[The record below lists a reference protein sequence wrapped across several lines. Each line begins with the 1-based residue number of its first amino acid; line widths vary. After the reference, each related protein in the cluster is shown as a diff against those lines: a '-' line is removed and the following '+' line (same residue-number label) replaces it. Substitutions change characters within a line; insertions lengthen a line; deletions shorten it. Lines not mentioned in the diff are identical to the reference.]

1 MTNSDTS
8 TEASSPSVL
17 TALKQG
23 FSAAFGN
30 LWIAVVFWGVSLLL
44 ALLAALP
51 FRSLLLGEAGN
62 SLMVK
67 DLVKGFDYTFL
78 NDFMQN
84 YGTGFTPILNQSLLL
99 LGVQYLLLIFFVG
112 GMVKVLWDL
121 PSEDKRAVFWSGS
134 ARYFWRMLRLSLF
147 FLLLHVL
154 VLAVFGFIYLQ
165 VTKGLSPKEL
175 DSEGIIT
182 SSLRWLVPLYVLVAA
197 LPMMWQDYAK
207 TLLVADESRWIWR
220 PVAKSIRL
228 IIQNF
233 RLTYFLYLLNGV
245 LVLMVLLA
253 NYWLTSLMEIDSS
266 GKILISFLGTQ
277 LFVLVRYFFKMLNIG
292 SVMAVLEK
300 TR

>member
-8 TEASSPSVL
+8 TEASSLSVL
-17 TALKQG
+17 AALKQG

-30 LWIAVVFWGVSLLL
+30 LWIAVVFWGASLLL

-62 SLMVK
+62 SLMIK

-84 YGTGFTPILNQSLLL
+84 YGSGFTPIFNQSLLL
-99 LGVQYLLLIFFVG
+99 LGVQYFLLVFMVG
-112 GMVKVLWDL
+112 GMVKVLWER
-121 PSEDKRAVFWSGS
+121 PTKNHRAMFWSSS

-147 FLLLHVL
+147 FLLVHVL
-154 VLAVFGFIYLQ
+154 VLVVFGFLYLRI
-165 VTKGLSPKEL
+165 TKGLSPKALE
-175 DSEGIIT
+175 SEGIIT
-182 SSLRWLVPLYVLVAA
+182 SSLQWLVPLYVLVAA
-197 LPMMWQDYAK
+197 IPMMWQDYAK
-207 TLLVADESRWIWR
+207 TLLVTEESRWIWR
-220 PVAKSIRL
+220 PVAKAIRL
-228 IIQNF
+228 IIQKF

-253 NYWLTSLMEIDSS
+253 NYWLTSLMDIDS
-266 GKILISFLGTQ
+266 GIKILISFLGTQ
-277 LFVLVRYFFKMLNIG
+277 LFVLVRYLCKAVNIG
-292 SVMAVLEK
+292 SVVAVLEK